1 MIAEHI
7 VSSVCNTFQI
17 TKKELRSKKRDK
29 HLVDARQTCAFALR
43 KMDCTYQFIG
53 DAVNRESH
61 TTIIHILKKR
71 HDNSH
76 QNSRIAS
83 KIVKEY
89 KDMALPKITP
99 QKLNMEE
106 FLEMVQ
112 QIRS

>member
-7 VSSVCNTFQI
+7 ISSVCNTFQI
-17 TKKELRSKKRDK
+17 TKEELRSKKRDK

-43 KMDCTYQFIG
+43 KLDCTYQFIG
-53 DAVNRESH
+53 NAINRESH

-71 HDNSH
+71 DDNSH
-76 QNSRIAS
+76 ENSRIAR
-83 KIVKEY
+83 KIVNKY
-89 KDMALPKITP
+89 KDMALPEIRR

-112 QIRS
+112 QIK